1 MKTLAIG
8 DNCIDYYVNLGQKYV
23 GGCSV
28 NFAVYMYQLG
38 AESAYLGAVGSDENG
53 RLVLKKLQDAKV
65 DVSRVHVMKGA
76 TAVTEV
82 DLEGNDRKFLGYR
95 EGVLKQFRLNKADDD
110 FIQEV
115 DLIHTSVYGNI
126 DEKISDLSKKSVTC
140 YDFGNK
146 LEYKNRDQVLN
157 AVQYAFFSYTH
168 EDEFIRDYLKNAYR
182 CNTECIVATLGENGS
197 IAYDGMQFYRHG
209 IRKVKT
215 VDTIGAGDSFI
226 AGFMY
231 ARMNGKDVL
240 SCLQAGA
247 AKAEETIQHFGAF

>member
-8 DNCIDYYVNLGQKYV
+8 DNCIDHYVNRGQKYV

-28 NFAVYMYQLG
+28 NFAVYMCQMG
-38 AESAYLGAVGSDENG
+38 AESAYLGAVGNDENG
-53 RLVLKKLQDAKV
+53 RLVLKELQDAKV
-65 DVSRVHVMKGA
+65 DVSRVHVMEGE

-82 DLEGNDRKFLGYR
+82 DLEGNDRKFLAYR
-95 EGVLKQFRLNKADDD
+95 QGVLEQFKLNTKDEEL
-110 FIQEV
+110 IQSV

-126 DEKISDLSKKSVTC
+126 DEKIADLSGKAVWC

-146 LEYKNRDQVLN
+146 LDYKNLDQVLD
-157 AVQYAFFSYTH
+157 AVQYAFFSYTK

-182 CNTECIVATLGENGS
+182 NSTKCVIATLGENGS
-197 IAYDGMQFYRHG
+197 IAYDGEKFYRHG
-209 IRKVKT
+209 IRKVET

-226 AGFMY
+226 AGFMF
-231 ARMNGKDVL
+231 ARMNEKDIL

-247 AKAEETIQHFGAF
+247 SKAEETIQHFGAF

>member
-8 DNCIDYYVNLGQKYV
+8 DNCIDHYVNRGEKYV

-28 NFAVYMYQLG
+28 NFAVYMCQLG
-38 AESAYLGAVGSDENG
+38 AESAYLGAVGDDENG
-53 RLVLKKLQDAKV
+53 RLVLKEMQNAKV
-65 DVSRVHVMKGA
+65 DVSKVHVMEGE

-82 DLEGNDRKFLGYR
+82 DLEGNDRKFLAYR
-95 EGVLKQFRLNKADDD
+95 EGVLKQFELNKADEEL
-110 FIQEV
+110 IQSV

-126 DEKISDLSKKSVTC
+126 DEKVADLSRNAVLC

-146 LEYKNRDQVLN
+146 LDYQNREQVLN
-157 AVQYAFFSYTH
+157 AVQYAFFSYTK
-168 EDEFIRDYLKNAYR
+168 EDEFILDYLKNAYR
-182 CNTECIVATLGENGS
+182 NSVKCVIATLGENGS
-197 IAYDGMQFYRHG
+197 IAYDGEKFYRHG
-209 IRKVKT
+209 IRKVET

-231 ARMNGKDVL
+231 AKMNGEDIL
-240 SCLQAGA
+240 SCLWAGA

>member
-8 DNCIDYYVNLGQKYV
+8 DNCIDHYVNLGQKYV

-28 NFAVYMYQLG
+28 NFAVYMSQLG
-38 AESAYLGAVGSDENG
+38 AESSYLGAVGTDENG
-53 RLVLKKLQDAKV
+53 RLVLSRLKDAG
-65 DVSRVHVMKGA
+65 VSVSGVHVMEGN

-82 DLEGNDRKFLGYR
+82 DLEGNDRKFLAYR
-95 EGVLKQFRLNKADDD
+95 EGVLKQFRLNNGDNDL
-110 FIQEV
+110 IRGV

-126 DEKISDLSKKSVTC
+126 DENVSDLAKKAVLC

-146 LEYKNRDQVLN
+146 LDYKNRDQVLDS
-157 AVQYAFFSYTH
+157 VQYAFFSYTR
-168 EDEFIRDYLKNAYR
+168 EDEFIRDHLKNMYR
-182 CNTECIVATLGENGS
+182 QGTECMIATLGENGS
-197 IAYDGMQFYRHG
+197 IAYDGNHFYRHG
-209 IRKVKT
+209 IRKVRT

-231 ARMNGKDVL
+231 AKMNGKDIL
-240 SCLQAGA
+240 SCLMAGA